1 MKTILLILAISIQIQ
16 AQTAYTALG
25 QVLLSIDND
34 KVSKYI
40 NKCYPHAVYVHEHFG
55 IPISISIGQSCLETG
70 FGTSYSY
77 KVRKNCFGVRRNH
90 EYMIYKTIRE
100 SWEDFG
106 SVLCKMCYKR
116 LAPTTIEEW
125 LKALKACKYAKS
137 KDYKWKVNSI
147 IFKYGIDLL
156 DE

>member
-40 NKCYPHAVYVHEHFG
+40 NKCYPHAVYVHEHYG
-55 IPISISIGQSCLETG
+55 IPISISIAQSSLESG
-70 FGTSYSY
+70 WGTSYSY

-90 EYMIYKTIRE
+90 EYVVYKTIRE
-100 SWEDFG
+100 SWEHYG
-106 SVLCKMCYKR
+106 RVLCQPCYRK
-116 LAPTTIEEW
+116 LKPKSIETW
-125 LKALKACKYAKS
+125 LKALKACGYATS

-147 IFKYGIDLL
+147 IFKYGLDLL
-156 DE
+156 DK